1 MWGPV
6 VAAFLT
12 GVARVSGASNITAR
26 TLLAGMESPVELGT
40 SSPRDG
46 PCHPHGSAGAF
57 PAIAIEPRERSTS
70 PEAARSAFMSTQR
83 SSDPQQ
89 HRARRAPRGGLDRLA
104 VESKLPSVA
113 VELPPQL
120 EIGLEIHHR
129 PVRVGLQER
138 QVADGLDHRAILETV
153 KDPGLAAA
161 VARARRGGGTPQQR
175 VLKRPF

>member
-57 PAIAIEPRERSTS
+57 PAIGIEPRERSTS
-70 PEAARSAFMSTQR
+70 PEAARSALISTQR

-89 HRARRAPRGGLDRLA
+89 HRARRAPRGGLGRIAIQRHLA
-104 VESKLPSVA
+104 PVA
-113 VELPPQL
+113 LEL
-120 EIGLEIHHR
+120 
-129 PVRVGLQER
+129 
-138 QVADGLDHRAILETV
+138 
-153 KDPGLAAA
+153 
-161 VARARRGGGTPQQR
+161 
-175 VLKRPF
+175 